1 MFTISGNGIIQLNR
15 GDSVSMPLF
24 INKGTNMRPIRYKI
38 SENPSTKVYFG
49 VMEPNQPFENALIR
63 KTFSSES
70 KINSNGDLIIE
81 LASYETEN
89 ILPGK
94 YYYQVKVLFEDGNVS
109 TVIPKTLFY
118 IVD

>member
-63 KTFSSES
+63 KTF
-70 KINSNGDLIIE
+70 GDLIIE